1 MPQYKVTIRAVVIK
15 TLTVTADNEDEAV
28 QAANGE
34 FSVLCDG
41 DEEDYQQDINDIK
54 LVE

>member
-15 TLTVTADNEDEAV
+15 TLTVTADNEAEAAEEATEGFSILCEDE
-28 QAANGE
+28 
-34 FSVLCDG
+34 D
-41 DEEDYQQDINDIK
+41 EDYQQDISKIE

>member
-15 TLTVTADNEDEAV
+15 TLTVTADDEAEAVEEAEEEFSILCEDE
-28 QAANGE
+28 
-34 FSVLCDG
+34 D
-41 DEEDYQQDINDIK
+41 EDYQQDISNIE